1 LRYNIVF
8 VLGGAIVVVLPK
20 KVFSGRWS
28 ETLRY
33 QQQTLSMFVVGVV
46 EFVLIEARDA
56 SVRLPYFLP
65 W

>member
-33 QQQTLSMFVVGVV
+33 KQQTLSMFVVGVV